1 MHSLIGMNIRL
12 FRIKYRLDLN
22 DIIKQTKLS
31 RDALYKVEQGK
42 LFGKSFVSYIL
53 YLKTQDADL
62 NEIFDINTN
71 EKLKR

>member
-1 MHSLIGMNIRL
+1 MNIRL